1 MKRIGAFLLNEDIDS
16 LNVSHDSVSGTLS
29 VITELFPLSLIT
41 ELFLFCSNMY
51 EFASVS
57 AITGVSSGITGV
69 LSDRGCY

>member
-16 LNVSHDSVSGTLS
+16 SNVSHDSVSGTLS
-29 VITELFPLSLIT
+29 VITELFLLSVIT

-57 AITGVSSGITGV
+57 AITDVLSGIKGV
-69 LSDRGCY
+69 